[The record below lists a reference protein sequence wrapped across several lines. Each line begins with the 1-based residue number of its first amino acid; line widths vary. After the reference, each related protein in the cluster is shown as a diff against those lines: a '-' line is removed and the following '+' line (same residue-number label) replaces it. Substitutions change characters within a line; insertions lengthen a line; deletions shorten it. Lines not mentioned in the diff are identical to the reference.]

1 MRDEL
6 THWRRWVN
14 SMWPRDTAWLHRSRS
29 TLIHVMACCLTAPS
43 HYLNQY
49 WLTIRR
55 ILHHAPEDN
64 SYMEMPLKVATT
76 MYLKITHLISKP
88 HPPGNNE
95 LKEQLTEWWMRSF
108 REAEKL
114 CFLSTETW
122 LKFTQVACSSAC
134 NPDIILYRYSWF
146 S

>member
-1 MRDEL
+1 MTDEL

-43 HYLNQY
+43 YYLNQY

-55 ILHHAPEDN
+55 ILHHSPEDN

-76 MYLKITHLISKP
+76 MYLKITHLIPNYVTKATSP
-88 HPPGNNE
+88 R
-95 LKEQLTEWWMRSF
+95 EQWVKRAIDRMMDEKFPRTWETLLFVDWNLIKVYTGGLLF
-108 REAEKL
+108 RMQ
-114 CFLSTETW
+114 S
-122 LKFTQVACSSAC
+122 
-134 NPDIILYRYSWF
+134 RYHLV
-146 S
+146 